1 MNTAG
6 DHSGRVLNMAL
17 LLLAPAVMIVV
28 ASEFIVVG
36 LLSQVAVDL
45 DIPLS
50 RAGELASWWAFS
62 AAVAGPVVTLV
73 ASRVTPRVTLIS
85 TLLLFA
91 AGNAAVSRAVDIDVM
106 LAARVIQGAVLPAFI
121 SVGAALVS
129 RLAPPAE
136 RGRALA
142 RANIGFVLGVLF
154 ALPASV
160 VLAEGADW
168 RLPFGVLAIASLL
181 MAVLVAL
188 RFPTV
193 AQGTSTA
200 VGKQVALLGQ
210 TRFLAHLGLSVV
222 LFAAMF
228 AAYTYLGA
236 WLEHVFAPSAWM
248 TAMVLFLFGAAG
260 LVGNSLAG
268 RLADGALLRS
278 SAAAVLLLVV
288 SINLAVAGRSALTI
302 AAAPLALWS
311 IGHTASVTLSQ
322 VRVTL
327 AGERAP
333 AFAMT
338 MNISAANLG
347 IAIGTF
353 FGGWV
358 IDTRSIDAIGW
369 APGGFAAIAIPFI
382 VFIGRGALRAPFRQS
397 TSNV

>member
-6 DHSGRVLNMAL
+6 GHSGRVLNMAL
-17 LLLAPAVMIVV
+17 LLLAPAVMIIV

-45 DIPLS
+45 DISLS
-50 RAGELASWWAFS
+50 RAGGLASWWAFS

-73 ASRVTPRVTLIS
+73 AGRVTPRATLIS

-91 AGNAAVSRAVDIDVM
+91 VGNAAVSCADDFSVM
-106 LAARVIQGAVLPAFI
+106 LAARVIQGAVLPAFV

-129 RLAPPAE
+129 RLAPPTE

-160 VLAEGADW
+160 VLAQGADW
-168 RLPFGVLAIASLL
+168 RVPFGVLAIASVL
-181 MAVLVAL
+181 MAVLIAL
-188 RFPTV
+188 LFPTV

-200 VGKQVALLGQ
+200 VGKQVSLLGQ
-210 TRFLAHLGLSVV
+210 RLFLAHLGLSVV
-222 LFAAMF
+222 MFAAMF

-236 WLEHVFAPSAWM
+236 WLDHAFAASAWM

-260 LVGNSLAG
+260 LVGNSIAG

-288 SINLAVAGRSALTI
+288 SINLAVAGRSTLMI
-302 AAAPLALWS
+302 AALPLALWS

-327 AGERAP
+327 VGERAP

-358 IDTRSIDAIGW
+358 IDTRGIDAIGW
-369 APGGFAAIAIPFI
+369 APAGCAAIAIPFI
-382 VFIGRGALRAPFRQS
+382 VLVGRDALRAPFRQS